1 MDAKQALG
9 AVITLLGI
17 LLMLYAIA
25 AGFQQGQIGTKEVK
39 AMQTDAMAMIV
50 GWFMVL
56 LGPALWFGEAPAA
69 VKPESSGGR

>member
-1 MDAKQALG
+1 MEAKQALG
-9 AVITLLGI
+9 AAITLIGI

-25 AGFQQGQIGTKEVK
+25 AGFQQGQIGNNETKSM
-39 AMQTDAMAMIV
+39 ATDAMAMIV

-69 VKPESSGGR
+69 VRPESSSGR